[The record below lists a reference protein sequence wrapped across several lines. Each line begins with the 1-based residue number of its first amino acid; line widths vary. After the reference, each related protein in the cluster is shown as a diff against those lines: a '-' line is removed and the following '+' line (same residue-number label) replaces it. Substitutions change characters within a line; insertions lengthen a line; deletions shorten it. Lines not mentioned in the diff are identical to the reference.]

1 MPTRLLLLAVPLLAA
16 GCTANE
22 MTSAVAD
29 LRWNVSQ
36 VFAFS
41 APPPAPA
48 YPAPMAGGAAG
59 PTTTAEATAA
69 AVEER

>member
-1 MPTRLLLLAVPLLAA
+1 MPTRLLLAVLLLS

-22 MTSAVAD
+22 MTSAFAD

-36 VFAFS
+36 VFNFS
-41 APPPAPA
+41 APPPVPA
-48 YPAPMAGGAAG
+48 NSGPAASGAAG
-59 PTTTAEATAA
+59 PATAGATA